1 MFTQN
6 IEIILGTKEI
16 TQETDYKA
24 LEDKKLCFFFFQK
37 RNIEVILDL

>member
-24 LEDKKLCFFFFQK
+24 LEDKKNCFFFHK